1 MTQRQPFLHDLNVL
15 LAAPMQAWSGQDGQ
29 LRPGGA
35 QGIYCA
41 DTRVIDEAILLVSG
55 EEPEM
60 VGSSLAG
67 GGTAAFHALVRT
79 IGTEGSDPLVRLIR
93 TRTVTTESAFE
104 DIQLSSDLSRD
115 TVAVV
120 EIVLGND
127 FSPMETV
134 KSGTASHPVRSVEHG
149 NGWQAARGGVR
160 SSVSAPGAAVT
171 PDGHRLRLRWEL
183 TVPAHGTA
191 TAGWTVHAA
200 DAEAPVIAAR
210 RAAPAGLRVR
220 AGDRRLTALAKRAMA
235 DLAGLRMATPQAPE
249 DTFLAAGAPWFFTLF
264 GRDSLIAAR
273 MLLPVD
279 PELAAG
285 TLRTLAA
292 RQGTQS
298 VAETAEQPGKILHEV
313 RRGELRFPEGSDHA
327 GLALPPVYFGTVDA
341 TLLWVSLLHDAWK
354 WGMADGEVEAL
365 LGNLDRALAWLK
377 DWADADGD
385 GFLEYIDETGH
396 GLANQ
401 GWKDSGDSI
410 RWNDGSLA
418 TGPIALAEVQGYA
431 YEAAVN
437 AADILDAFG
446 RPGAAEWRTYADGLA
461 EKFRASFWC
470 SDHLGPYPAIALDAD
485 KRAVDG
491 VASNMG
497 HLLGTGILTAEETA
511 VVVQRLMHP
520 TMFSGFG
527 IRTLDTANAGYWPL
541 RYHAGSVWSHD
552 TAVILQGMARAGHAA
567 EAAQVAAALLD
578 AAEVF
583 DYRLPELFSGDTP
596 EQGGPVP
603 YPASC
608 RPQAWA
614 AASVLPM
621 MLATLGLTPQ
631 RSGELPTSSATS
643 PMPFG
648 ALHVEG
654 LRTATAGFGVDVD
667 ATGRVT
673 VIPAA
678 PDEPSLVEY

>member
-29 LRPGGA
+29 IRPGGA

-41 DTRVIDEAILLVSG
+41 DTRVVDEAILLVTG

-60 VGSSLAG
+60 VGSNPTG
-67 GGTAAFHALVRT
+67 GGAASFQALVRT
-79 IGTEGSDPLVRLIR
+79 VGSEGSDPLVRLTR
-93 TRTVTTESAFE
+93 TRTVTTDSVSE
-104 DIQLSSDLSRD
+104 DIQLSSDLSQD

-120 EIVLGND
+120 EMVLGTD
-127 FSPMETV
+127 FSPMEAV
-134 KSGTASHPVRSVEHG
+134 KSGAASHPVRPEERGSTWH
-149 NGWQAARGGVR
+149 AANGGVA
-160 SSVSAPGAAVT
+160 SSLTAPGSSIT

-183 TVPAHGTA
+183 TVPAHGSA
-191 TAGWTVHAA
+191 TAGWSVRAA
-200 DAEAPVIAAR
+200 DSEAPVIASR
-210 RAAPAGLRVR
+210 RPAPAGLSVH
-220 AGDRRLTALAKRAMA
+220 ADDRRLAALAERAMA
-235 DLAGLRMATPQAPE
+235 DLGGLRMATAQAPD

-292 RQGTQS
+292 RQGTRS
-298 VAETAEQPGKILHEV
+298 VVETAEQPGKILHEV

-354 WGMADGEVEAL
+354 WGMPDAEVEAL
-365 LGNLDRALAWLK
+365 LGNLDRALVWLK

-431 YEAAVN
+431 YEAAIN
-437 AADILDAFG
+437 AADVLDAFD
-446 RPGAAEWRTYADGLA
+446 RPGATEWRDYAEDLA
-461 EKFRASFWC
+461 GKFRASFWC
-470 SDHLGPYPAIALDAD
+470 ADHLGPYPAIALDAD

-497 HLLGTGILTAEETA
+497 HLLGTGILNAEETA
-511 VVVQRLMHP
+511 AVVQRLMHP
-520 TMFSGFG
+520 SMFSGFG
-527 IRTLDTANAGYWPL
+527 IRTLDTGNAGYWPL

-552 TAVILQGMARAGHAA
+552 TAVILQGMAKAGHTA

-578 AAEVF
+578 AAEAF
-583 DYRLPELFSGDTP
+583 NYRLPELFSGDTP
-596 EQGGPVP
+596 EQGGPLP

-614 AASVLPM
+614 AASVIPM
-621 MLATLGLTPQ
+621 MLATLGLTSQ
-631 RSGELPTSSATS
+631 GAGALPTGSATS
-643 PMPFG
+643 PTPFG
-648 ALHVEG
+648 ALRIAG
-654 LRTATAGFGVDVD
+654 LRTPTAEFGVEID
-667 ATGRVT
+667 AGGSVRVLR
-673 VIPAA
+673 V
-678 PDEPSLVEY
+678 

>member
-15 LAAPMQAWSGQDGQ
+15 LAAPMQAWSGEDGQ

-41 DTRVIDEAILLVSG
+41 DTRVIDEAVLLVSG

-67 GGTAAFHALVRT
+67 GGAASFQALVRT
-79 IGTEGSDPLVRLIR
+79 VGGEGSDPLVRLAR
-93 TRTVTTESAFE
+93 TRTVTTETVSE
-104 DIQLSSDLSRD
+104 HIRLSSDLSRD

-120 EIVLGND
+120 EVVIGTD
-127 FSPMETV
+127 FSPMEAV
-134 KSGTASHPVRSVEHG
+134 KSGSAPCPVRPVERDG
-149 NGWQAARGGVR
+149 GWQAAAGGVV
-160 SSVSAPGAAVT
+160 SSLTAPGASVT
-171 PDGHRLRLRWEL
+171 PDGHRLRIRWEL

-191 TAGWTVHAA
+191 TAGWSVRAA
-200 DAEAPVIAAR
+200 DSEAPVIAAR
-210 RAAPAGLRVR
+210 RSAPAALKVR
-220 AGDRRLTALAKRAMA
+220 AGDRRLMALAERALA
-235 DLAGLRMATPQAPE
+235 DLRGLRMATAQAPD

-292 RQGTQS
+292 RQGTRS
-298 VAETAEQPGKILHEV
+298 VVETAEQPGKILHEV
-313 RRGELRFPEGSDHA
+313 RRGQLRFPEGSDHE
-327 GLALPPVYFGTVDA
+327 GLSLPPVYFGTVDA
-341 TLLWVSLLHDAWK
+341 TLLWISLLHDAWK
-354 WGMADGEVEAL
+354 WGMPDAEVGPL
-365 LGNLDRALAWLK
+365 LDNLGRALVWLK

-418 TGPIALAEVQGYA
+418 AGPIALAEVQGYA

-446 RPGAAEWRTYADGLA
+446 RPGGAEWRAYAEDLA
-461 EKFRASFWC
+461 GKFRASFWC
-470 SDHLGPYPAIALDAD
+470 IDHLGPYPAIALDAD

-497 HLLGTGILTAEETA
+497 HLLGTGILNAEESA

-552 TAVILQGMARAGHAA
+552 TAVILQGMARAGYTG
-567 EAAQVAAALLD
+567 EAAQIAAALLD

-583 DYRLPELFSGDTP
+583 HYRLPELFSGDTP
-596 EQGGPVP
+596 EQGGPLP

-614 AASVLPM
+614 AASVIPM

-631 RSGELPTSSATS
+631 GSGVLPASFAMS
-643 PMPFG
+643 PTPFG
-648 ALHVEG
+648 ALRVDG
-654 LRTATAGFGVDVD
+654 LRSAGAGFSVDID
-667 ATGRVT
+667 AGGRVT
-673 VIPAA
+673 VLPAK
-678 PDEPSLVEY
+678 

>member
-15 LAAPMQAWSGQDGQ
+15 LAAPMQAWSGHEGQ
-29 LRPGGA
+29 IRPGGA

-55 EEPEM
+55 EKPEM

-67 GGTAAFHALVRT
+67 GGTATFQALVRT
-79 IGTEGSDPLVRLIR
+79 VGGEGSDPLVRLTR
-93 TRTVTTESAFE
+93 TRTVTTENVSE
-104 DIQLSSDLSRD
+104 NIQLSSDLSRD
-115 TVAVV
+115 TVAVL
-120 EIVLGND
+120 EMVLGTD

-134 KSGTASHPVRSVEHG
+134 KSGTAAHPVQPEERDKVWH
-149 NGWQAARGGVR
+149 AAAGGVM
-160 SSVSAPGAAVT
+160 SSLTAPGATIAT
-171 PDGHRLRLRWEL
+171 DGHRLRLRWEL

-191 TAGWTVHAA
+191 TAGWSVRAE
-200 DAEAPVIAAR
+200 DSEAPVIAAR

-220 AGDRRLTALAKRAMA
+220 AGDRRLTALAERAMA
-235 DLAGLRMATPQAPE
+235 DLGGLRMATAQTPD

-292 RQGTQS
+292 RQGTRS

-354 WGMADGEVEAL
+354 WGMPDAEVDAL
-365 LGNLDRALAWLK
+365 LGNLDRALVWLK

-437 AADILDAFG
+437 AADILDAFD
-446 RPGAAEWRTYADGLA
+446 RPGAAAWRDYAEDLA
-461 EKFRASFWC
+461 GKFRASFWC

-497 HLLGTGILTAEETA
+497 HLLGTGILNAEESA
-511 VVVQRLMHP
+511 AVVQRLMHP
-520 TMFSGFG
+520 SMFSGFG
-527 IRTLDTANAGYWPL
+527 IRTLDTGNAGYWPL

-552 TAVILQGMARAGHAA
+552 TAVILQGMAKAGHTG

-578 AAEVF
+578 AAEAF
-583 DYRLPELFSGDTP
+583 NYRLPELFSGDTP
-596 EQGGPVP
+596 EQGGPLP

-614 AASVLPM
+614 AASVIPM

-631 RSGELPTSSATS
+631 GSGALPTSAEIS
-643 PMPFG
+643 PTPFG
-648 ALHVEG
+648 ALSVDG
-654 LRTATAGFGVDVD
+654 LRTATAVFGVEID
-667 ATGRVT
+667 ASGRVT
-673 VIPAA
+673 VIPGNATA
-678 PDEPSLVEY
+678 

>member
-1 MTQRQPFLHDLNVL
+1 
-15 LAAPMQAWSGQDGQ
+15 
-29 LRPGGA
+29 
-35 QGIYCA
+35 
-41 DTRVIDEAILLVSG
+41 
-55 EEPEM
+55 
-60 VGSSLAG
+60 
-67 GGTAAFHALVRT
+67 
-79 IGTEGSDPLVRLIR
+79 
-93 TRTVTTESAFE
+93 
-104 DIQLSSDLSRD
+104 
-115 TVAVV
+115 
-120 EIVLGND
+120 
-127 FSPMETV
+127 
-134 KSGTASHPVRSVEHG
+134 
-149 NGWQAARGGVR
+149 
-160 SSVSAPGAAVT
+160 
-171 PDGHRLRLRWEL
+171 
-183 TVPAHGTA
+183 
-191 TAGWTVHAA
+191 
-200 DAEAPVIAAR
+200 
-210 RAAPAGLRVR
+210 
-220 AGDRRLTALAKRAMA
+220 MA
-235 DLAGLRMATPQAPE
+235 DLGGLRMATAQAPD

-292 RQGTQS
+292 RQGTRS
-298 VAETAEQPGKILHEV
+298 VVETAEQPGKILHEV

-354 WGMADGEVEAL
+354 WGMPDAEVEAL
-365 LGNLDRALAWLK
+365 LGNLDRALVWLK

-446 RPGAAEWRTYADGLA
+446 RPGATEWRDYAEDLA
-461 EKFRASFWC
+461 GKFRASFWC

-497 HLLGTGILTAEETA
+497 HLLGTGILNAEEAA

-520 TMFSGFG
+520 SMFSGFG
-527 IRTLDTANAGYWPL
+527 IRTLDTGNAGYWPL

-552 TAVILQGMARAGHAA
+552 TAVILQGMAKAGHTG

-578 AAEVF
+578 AAEAF
-583 DYRLPELFSGDTP
+583 NYRLPELFSGDTP
-596 EQGGPVP
+596 EQGGPLP

-614 AASVLPM
+614 AASVIPM
-621 MLATLGLTPQ
+621 MLATLGLTSQ
-631 RSGELPTSSATS
+631 GAGALPTGSATS
-643 PMPFG
+643 PTPFG
-648 ALHVEG
+648 ALRIAG
-654 LRTATAGFGVDVD
+654 LRTATAEFGVEID
-667 ATGRVT
+667 ADGSVRV
-673 VIPAA
+673 
-678 PDEPSLVEY
+678 LGG

>member
-1 MTQRQPFLHDLNVL
+1 MTQRQPFLHDLSVL
-15 LAAPMQAWSGQDGQ
+15 LAAPMQAWSGHDGQ
-29 LRPGGA
+29 LRSGGA

-60 VGSSLAG
+60 VGSSLTG
-67 GGTAAFHALVRT
+67 GAVASFQALVRT
-79 IGTEGSDPLVRLIR
+79 VGGEGSDPLVRLAR
-93 TRTVTTESAFE
+93 TRTVTTGTVSE
-104 DIQLSSDLSRD
+104 DILLSSDLSRD

-120 EIVLGND
+120 EMVLGTD

-134 KSGTASHPVRSVEHG
+134 KSGAASHPVQPVEG
-149 NGWQAARGGVR
+149 DNGWHAAAGGVA
-160 SSVSAPGAAVT
+160 SSLTAPGASVT

-183 TVPAHGTA
+183 TVPAHGTVM
-191 TAGWTVHAA
+191 AGWSVRAA
-200 DAEAPVIAAR
+200 DSEAPVIAAR
-210 RAAPAGLRVR
+210 RAAPAGLAVR
-220 AGDRRLTALAKRAMA
+220 AGDRRLTALAERAMA
-235 DLAGLRMATPQAPE
+235 DLGGLRMATAQSPD

-292 RQGTQS
+292 RQGTRS
-298 VAETAEQPGKILHEV
+298 AVGTAEQPGKILHEV

-354 WGMADGEVEAL
+354 WGMPAAEVEAL
-365 LGNLDRALAWLK
+365 LANLDRALVWLK

-385 GFLEYIDETGH
+385 GFLEYIDDTGH

-431 YEAAVN
+431 FEAAVS
-437 AADILDAFG
+437 AAEMLDAFD
-446 RPGAAEWRTYADGLA
+446 RPGGAEWRGYAEDLA
-461 EKFRASFWC
+461 GKFRSSFWC
-470 SDHLGPYPAIALDAD
+470 ADDLGPYPAIALDAD

-497 HLLGTGILTAEETA
+497 HLLGTGILNAEESAA
-511 VVVQRLMHP
+511 VVRRLMHP

-527 IRTLDTANAGYWPL
+527 IRTLDTGNAGYWPL

-552 TAVILQGMARAGHAA
+552 TAVILQGMAKAGHTG
-567 EAAQVAAALLD
+567 EAAQIAAALLD

-583 DYRLPELFSGDTP
+583 NYRLPELFSGDTP
-596 EQGGPVP
+596 EQGGPLP

-614 AASVLPM
+614 AASVIPM

-631 RSGELPTSSATS
+631 GPGVLPTTCATS
-643 PMPFG
+643 PTPFG
-648 ALHVEG
+648 ALRVDG
-654 LRTATAGFGVDVD
+654 LQSAAAGFSVEVD
-667 ATGRVT
+667 AEGRVT
-673 VIPAA
+673 VIPG
-678 PDEPSLVEY
+678 

>member
-1 MTQRQPFLHDLNVL
+1 MTQRQPFLHDLTVV
-15 LAAPMQAWSGQDGQ
+15 LAAPMQAWSGHDGQ

-41 DTRVIDEAILLVSG
+41 DTRVIDEAILRVGG

-60 VGSSLAG
+60 IGSSHTG
-67 GGTAAFHALVRT
+67 GATASFQALVRT
-79 IGTEGSDPLVRLIR
+79 VGSEGSDPLVRLTR
-93 TRTVTTESAFE
+93 TRTVATDGASEE
-104 DIQLSSDLSRD
+104 IVLSSDLSCEV
-115 TVAVV
+115 TAVV
-120 EIVLGND
+120 EIVLGTD

-134 KSGTASHPVRSVEHG
+134 KSGAAPHPVRPDEHDG
-149 NGWQAARGGVR
+149 VWHAAAGGVT
-160 SSVSAPGAAVT
+160 SAVT
-171 PDGHRLRLRWEL
+171 AAGASVTQDAHRLRLRWEL

-191 TAGWTVHAA
+191 AAAWSVRAA
-200 DAEAPVIAAR
+200 DSEAPVIAAR
-210 RAAPAGLRVR
+210 RAAPAELRVR
-220 AGDRRLTALAKRAMA
+220 ADDRRLTALASRAMA
-235 DLAGLRMATPQAPE
+235 DLNGLRMATVQAP
-249 DTFLAAGAPWFFTLF
+249 DDVFLAAGAPWFFTLF

-292 RQGTQS
+292 RQGTRS
-298 VAETAEQPGKILHEV
+298 DPETAEQPGKILHEL

-354 WGMADGEVEAL
+354 WGMPTAEVEAL
-365 LGNLDRALAWLK
+365 LGNLERALVWLK

-437 AADILDAFG
+437 AAAMLDAFG
-446 RPGAAEWRTYADGLA
+446 RPGAAEWRDYAEDLA
-461 EKFRASFWC
+461 GKFRASFWC
-470 SDHLGPYPAIALDAD
+470 ADELGPYPAIALDAD

-497 HLLGTGILTAEETA
+497 HLLGTGILNAEECE

-520 TMFSGFG
+520 SMFSGFG
-527 IRTLDTANAGYWPL
+527 IRTLDTRNAGYWPL

-552 TAVILQGMARAGHAA
+552 TAVILQGMAKAGHPG
-567 EAAQVAAALLD
+567 EAAQIASALLN
-578 AAEVF
+578 AAEGF
-583 DYRLPELFSGDTP
+583 GYRLPELFSGDTP
-596 EQGGPVP
+596 EQGGPLP

-614 AASVLPM
+614 AASVVPM
-621 MLATLGLTPQ
+621 MLATLGLEPQ
-631 RSGELPTSSATS
+631 GPGLLPISSAAS
-643 PMPFG
+643 PTPFG
-648 ALHVEG
+648 ALRVDG
-654 LRTATAGFGVDVD
+654 LRSATAGFSVHVEAG
-667 ATGRVT
+667 GRVT
-673 VIPAA
+673 VLP
-678 PDEPSLVEY
+678 V

>member
-1 MTQRQPFLHDLNVL
+1 MTHRQPFLHDLHVL
-15 LAAPMQAWSGQDGQ
+15 LAAPMQAWSGHDGHI
-29 LRPGGA
+29 RPGGA
-35 QGIYCA
+35 QGIFCA

-60 VGSSLAG
+60 VGGRLAG
-67 GGTAAFHALVRT
+67 GGAATFQALVRT
-79 IGTEGSDPLVRLIR
+79 VGSEGSDPLVRLTR
-93 TRTVTTESAFE
+93 TRTVTTEDVSEEFL
-104 DIQLSSDLSRD
+104 LSSDLARD

-120 EIVLGND
+120 ELVIGTD

-134 KSGTASHPVRSVEHG
+134 KSGAASHPVQPVEDQG
-149 NGWQAARGGVR
+149 VWRAANGGVT
-160 SSVSAPGAAVT
+160 STLSAPGATITA
-171 PDGHRLRLRWEL
+171 DRHRLRLRWEL

-191 TAGWTVHAA
+191 TARWSVRAA
-200 DAEAPVIAAR
+200 DSEAPVIAAR
-210 RAAPAGLRVR
+210 RTAPAGLKVS
-220 AGDRRLTALAKRAMA
+220 AGDRRLMALADRAMA
-235 DLAGLRMATPQAPE
+235 DLGGLRMATSQAPD

-292 RQGTQS
+292 RQGTRS

-341 TLLWVSLLHDAWK
+341 TLLWISLLHDAWK
-354 WGMADGEVEAL
+354 WGMPDAEVEAL
-365 LGNLDRALAWLK
+365 LGNLDRALEWLR

-418 TGPIALAEVQGYA
+418 AGPIALAEVQGYA

-446 RPGAAEWRTYADGLA
+446 RPGADQWRAYAEDLA
-461 EKFRASFWC
+461 GKFRVSFWC
-470 SDHLGPYPAIALDAD
+470 VDELGPYPAIALDAD
-485 KRAVDG
+485 KGAVDG

-497 HLLGTGILTAEETA
+497 HLLGTGILNPEETA

-520 TMFSGFG
+520 TMFSGYG
-527 IRTLDTANAGYWPL
+527 IRTLDTTNAGYWPL

-552 TAVILQGMARAGHAA
+552 TAVILQGMAKAGHTD

-578 AAEVF
+578 TAEVF
-583 DYRLPELFSGDTP
+583 GYRLPELFSGDTQ
-596 EQGGPVP
+596 EQGGPAP

-614 AASVLPM
+614 AASVVPM
-621 MLATLGLTPQ
+621 MLATLGLTP
-631 RSGELPTSSATS
+631 REPGSLPTSVATS
-643 PMPFG
+643 PTPFG
-648 ALHVEG
+648 SLRVDG
-654 LRTATAGFGVDVD
+654 LRAASGRFSVEID
-667 ATGRVT
+667 AEGRVT
-673 VIPAA
+673 VIPG
-678 PDEPSLVEY
+678 

>member
-1 MTQRQPFLHDLNVL
+1 MTHRQPFLHDLNVL
-15 LAAPMQAWSGQDGQ
+15 LAAPMQAWSGHDGQ

-55 EEPEM
+55 EEPEA
-60 VGSSLAG
+60 VGNSLAG
-67 GGTAAFHALVRT
+67 GGSASFQALVRT
-79 IGTEGSDPLVRLIR
+79 VGSEGSDPLVRLSR
-93 TRTVTTESAFE
+93 TRTVTTENVSE
-104 DIQLSSDLSRD
+104 HILLSSDLSQD

-120 EIVLGND
+120 EIVLGTD

-134 KSGTASHPVRSVEHG
+134 KSGAAAHPVQPVERDHG
-149 NGWQAARGGVR
+149 WHAAVGGVT
-160 SSVSAPGAAVT
+160 SSLTAPGATIAT
-171 PDGHRLRLRWEL
+171 DGHRLRLRWEL
-183 TVPAHGTA
+183 TVPARGTA
-191 TAGWTVHAA
+191 SAGWSVQAK
-200 DAEAPVIAAR
+200 DSEAPVIAAR
-210 RAAPAGLRVR
+210 RAAPAGLSVH
-220 AGDRRLTALAKRAMA
+220 AGDRRLAALAERAMA
-235 DLAGLRMATPQAPE
+235 DLGGLRMATAHAPD

-292 RQGTQS
+292 RQGTRS

-354 WGMADGEVEAL
+354 WGMPDTDVEAL
-365 LGNLDRALAWLK
+365 LDNLDRALVWLK

-431 YEAAVN
+431 YEAALN
-437 AADILDAFG
+437 AAAILDAFH
-446 RPGAAEWRTYADGLA
+446 RPGAASWRDYAEDLA
-461 EKFRASFWC
+461 GKFRASFWC

-497 HLLGTGILTAEETA
+497 HLLGTGILNAEETA

-520 TMFSGFG
+520 SMFSGFG
-527 IRTLDTANAGYWPL
+527 IRTLDTGNAGYWPL

-552 TAVILQGMARAGHAA
+552 TAVILQGMAKAGHPG

-578 AAEVF
+578 AAEAF
-583 DYRLPELFSGDTP
+583 NYRLPELFSGDTP
-596 EQGGPVP
+596 EQGGPMP

-614 AASVLPM
+614 AASVIPM

-631 RSGELPTSSATS
+631 GAGALPTSSAIS
-643 PMPFG
+643 PTPFG
-648 ALHVEG
+648 ALRVDG
-654 LRTATAGFGVDVD
+654 LRTATAGFGVDID
-667 ATGRVT
+667 ASGRIT
-673 VIPAA
+673 VVPEDAA
-678 PDEPSLVEY
+678 A

>member
-15 LAAPMQAWSGQDGQ
+15 LAAPMQAWSGHDGQ
-29 LRPGGA
+29 IRPGGA

-41 DTRVIDEAILLVSG
+41 DTRVVDEAILLVSG

-60 VGSSLAG
+60 VGSTLAG
-67 GGTAAFHALVRT
+67 GGAASFQALVRT
-79 IGTEGSDPLVRLIR
+79 VGGEGSDPLVRLSR
-93 TRTVTTESAFE
+93 TRTVSTESVSEA
-104 DIQLSSDLSRD
+104 ILLSSDLSQD

-120 EIVLGND
+120 EMVLGTD
-127 FSPMETV
+127 FSPMEAV
-134 KSGTASHPVRSVEHG
+134 KSGAATHPVQPEERG
-149 NGWQAARGGVR
+149 DGWHAATGGVA
-160 SSVSAPGAAVT
+160 SSLTAPSAAIT
-171 PDGHRLRLRWEL
+171 RDGHRLRLRWEL
-183 TVPAHGTA
+183 TVPAHGSA
-191 TAGWTVHAA
+191 TAGWSVRAA
-200 DAEAPVIAAR
+200 DSEAPVIASR
-210 RAAPAGLRVR
+210 RPAPAGLSVH
-220 AGDRRLTALAKRAMA
+220 ADDRRLTSLAERAMA
-235 DLAGLRMATPQAPE
+235 DLGGLRMATSQAPD

-292 RQGTQS
+292 RQGTRS
-298 VAETAEQPGKILHEV
+298 VVETAEQPGKILHEV

-354 WGMADGEVEAL
+354 WGMPDAEVEAL
-365 LGNLDRALAWLK
+365 LGNLDRALVWLK

-446 RPGAAEWRTYADGLA
+446 RPGAAEWRDYAEDLA
-461 EKFRASFWC
+461 GKFRASFWC

-497 HLLGTGILTAEETA
+497 HLLGTGILNAEETA

-520 TMFSGFG
+520 SMFSGFG
-527 IRTLDTANAGYWPL
+527 IRTLDTGNAGYWPL

-552 TAVILQGMARAGHAA
+552 TAVILQGMAKAGHTA

-578 AAEVF
+578 AAEAF
-583 DYRLPELFSGDTP
+583 NYRLPELFSGDTP
-596 EQGGPVP
+596 EQGGPLP

-614 AASVLPM
+614 AASVIPM
-621 MLATLGLTPQ
+621 MLATLGLTSQ
-631 RSGELPTSSATS
+631 GAGALPTGSATS
-643 PMPFG
+643 PTPFG
-648 ALHVEG
+648 ALRIAG
-654 LRTATAGFGVDVD
+654 LRTATAEFGVEIDAGGDV
-667 ATGRVT
+667 RVLG
-673 VIPAA
+673 
-678 PDEPSLVEY
+678 S

>member
-15 LAAPMQAWSGQDGQ
+15 LAAPMQAWSGHDGQ

-41 DTRVIDEAILLVSG
+41 DTRVIDEAILMVSG

-60 VGSSLAG
+60 VGGRQAG
-67 GGTAAFHALVRT
+67 GGAATFQALVRT
-79 IGTEGSDPLVRLIR
+79 VGGEGSDPLVRLTR
-93 TRTVTTESAFE
+93 TRTVTTENVSE

-115 TVAVV
+115 TTAVI
-120 EIVLGND
+120 ELVLGTD
-127 FSPMETV
+127 FSPMEAV
-134 KSGTASHPVRSVEHG
+134 KSGASSHPVRPTESNSAWH
-149 NGWQAARGGVR
+149 AAAGGVT
-160 SSVSAPGAAVT
+160 SSLSAPGASVRS
-171 PDGHRLRLRWEL
+171 DGHRLRLRWEL
-183 TVPAHGTA
+183 TVPAHGSS
-191 TAGWTVHAA
+191 TAGWSVRAA
-200 DAEAPVIAAR
+200 DSEAPVIAAR
-210 RAAPAGLRVR
+210 RAAPAGLSVH
-220 AGDRRLTALAKRAMA
+220 ADDRRLAALAGRAMA
-235 DLAGLRMATPQAPE
+235 DLGGLRMATAQAPD

-279 PELAAG
+279 PELAGG

-292 RQGTQS
+292 RQGTRS
-298 VAETAEQPGKILHEV
+298 VAETAEQPGKILHEM
-313 RRGELRFPEGSDHA
+313 RRGELRFPEGSDHE

-354 WGMADGEVEAL
+354 WGMPSGEVEAL
-365 LGNLDRALAWLK
+365 LDNLDRALVWLK

-410 RWNDGSLA
+410 RWDDGSLA

-437 AADILDAFG
+437 AADILDAFD
-446 RPGAAEWRTYADGLA
+446 RPGAAAWRDYAEDLA
-461 EKFRASFWC
+461 GKFRASFWC
-470 SDHLGPYPAIALDAD
+470 ADHLGPYPAIALDAD

-497 HLLGTGILTAEETA
+497 HLLGTGILNAEETA
-511 VVVQRLMHP
+511 LVVKRLMHP

-527 IRTLDTANAGYWPL
+527 IRTLDTGNAGYWPL

-552 TAVILQGMARAGHAA
+552 TAVILQGMAKAGHTG
-567 EAAQVAAALLD
+567 EAAQLAAALLD
-578 AAEVF
+578 AAEAF
-583 DYRLPELFSGDTP
+583 NYRLPELFSGDTP
-596 EQGGPVP
+596 EQGGPLP

-614 AASVLPM
+614 AASVIPM

-631 RSGELPTSSATS
+631 GSGALPTCSGIS
-643 PMPFG
+643 PTPFG
-648 ALHVEG
+648 ALRVDG
-654 LRTATAGFGVDVD
+654 LGSAAAGFGVEVD
-667 ATGRVT
+667 SGGRVS
-673 VIPAA
+673 VFR
-678 PDEPSLVEY
+678 S

>member
-1 MTQRQPFLHDLNVL
+1 MTHRQPFLHDLNVL
-15 LAAPMQAWSGQDGQ
+15 LAAPMQAWSGHDGQ

-55 EEPEM
+55 EEPEA

-67 GGTAAFHALVRT
+67 GGAASFQALVRT
-79 IGTEGSDPLVRLIR
+79 IGAEGSDPLVRLTR
-93 TRTVTTESAFE
+93 TRSVTTGIVTER
-104 DIQLSSDLSRD
+104 ILLSSDLSQA

-120 EIVLGND
+120 EIVLGTD

-134 KSGTASHPVRSVEHG
+134 KSGTASHPVQPVERDNRWH
-149 NGWQAARGGVR
+149 AAAGGVT
-160 SSVSAPGAAVT
+160 SSLTAPNAAIT
-171 PDGHRLRLRWEL
+171 RDGHRLRLKWEL

-191 TAGWTVHAA
+191 TAGWAVQAA
-200 DAEAPVIAAR
+200 DSEAPVIAAG
-210 RAAPAGLRVR
+210 RAAPAAPTVH
-220 AGDRRLTALAKRAMA
+220 ADDRRLTALAERAMA
-235 DLAGLRMATPQAPE
+235 DLAGLRMATPEAPN

-292 RQGTQS
+292 RQGTRNI
-298 VAETAEQPGKILHEV
+298 AETAEQPGKILHEV

-354 WGMADGEVEAL
+354 WGMPDSEVEAL
-365 LGNLDRALAWLK
+365 LGNLERALAWLK

-431 YEAAVN
+431 YEAALN
-437 AADILDAFG
+437 AADLLDAFG
-446 RPGAAEWRTYADGLA
+446 RPGAADWRSYADDLA
-461 EKFRASFWC
+461 AKFRASFWC
-470 SDHLGPYPAIALDAD
+470 SDHLGPYPAIALDAE

-497 HLLGTGILTAEETA
+497 HLLGTGILNAEETA
-511 VVVQRLMHP
+511 LVVRRLMHP

-527 IRTLDTANAGYWPL
+527 IRTLDTNNAGYWPL

-552 TAVILQGMARAGHAA
+552 TAVILQGMAKAGHTT

-578 AAEVF
+578 AAETF
-583 DYRLPELFSGDTP
+583 NYRLPELFSGDTP
-596 EQGGPVP
+596 DQGGPLP

-614 AASVLPM
+614 AASVVPM

-631 RSGELPTSSATS
+631 GPGELPTSSTTS
-643 PMPFG
+643 PTPFG
-648 ALHVEG
+648 ALRIDG
-654 LRTATAGFGVDVD
+654 LRTATVGFGVDVD
-667 ATGRVT
+667 ASGSVRVT
-673 VIPAA
+673 PGQFA
-678 PDEPSLVEY
+678 D